1 MSTLTNLHTFH
12 RNIYEN
18 GYVTKKFSGKT
29 QKIQVNKSKH
39 EQDDVITFDKTS
51 LPMIAGSIKMSYEAL
66 IPLFALSGH
75 EVRLLLFIFAY
86 CADKDTNQF
95 KWNPMVLDEYTE
107 LFKITTGKDVKP
119 ESARQA
125 LVKLNKLN
133 VINKISKGNYM
144 LNPLYTDCGNIY
156 SQAKLFNTFLEK
168 KIEKQNIINISKSLL
183 MDNH

>member
-1 MSTLTNLHTFH
+1 
-12 RNIYEN
+12 
-18 GYVTKKFSGKT
+18 VTKKFSGKT